1 MGDNIE
7 LSDIERKYTCLFVK
21 NGIESGIFMGQRD
34 LEMHLTGERQLEQ
47 MDISNLHLL
56 KLAMPTLEKV
66 CEGDSMIKHYEFEEY
81 KEDINK
87 ILKDMEDY
95 AE

>member
-1 MGDNIE
+1 MGDKIE

-34 LEMHLTGERQLEQ
+34 LEMHLSGDRQLEQ
-47 MDISNLHLL
+47 VDIGNLHLL
-56 KLAMPTLEKV
+56 KLALPTLKKV
-66 CEGDSMIKHYEFEEY
+66 CEDDSMIRHDEFEEY
-81 KEDINK
+81 EADIKK